1 MTRTILLLLALS
13 LGLLAAASASAS
25 GPTATAARTCHLTI
39 TQQRHSGSTYL
50 VQLKV
55 EHVSCSTGLSVE
67 KAWQS
72 CRKSTAGHR
81 TCKRRVSGYRC
92 GQKVLDSSK
101 TQYDARVTCT
111 SGSRSVVFIY
121 TQNK

>member
-1 MTRTILLLLALS
+1 MIRLICLGALAVCMS
-13 LGLLAAASASAS
+13 LAATAAASA
-25 GPTATAARTCHLTI
+25 PVATAAKTCSLTLN
-39 TQQRHSGSTYL
+39 QQRHSGSTYL

-55 EHVSCSTGLSVE
+55 SKVSCSTGLSVE

-81 TCKRRVSGYRC
+81 TCKRRVSGYKC
-92 GQKVLDSSK
+92 SQKVLDSSK

-111 SGSRSVVFIY
+111 NGSRSVVFTY
-121 TQNK
+121 TQNT